1 MIQAITVGFFSGIL
15 LSLGFGSV
23 FFALIQTSI
32 DHGYKAGIKIATGV
46 LIGDFI
52 LIALAIW
59 GTSYLPNLPDFE
71 IYSRIVGFVLLIGL
85 GLAQFRKSGSVSYKA
100 AEVRLFSY
108 IYFITKG
115 FLLNVINPVN
125 FFAWVVLSAS
135 LKTYR
140 FSSFEEMT
148 ALGVC
153 LVMIFI
159 CESAMAIFAH
169 KIKQKLSDNTVSY
182 IKKGSGFIF
191 LGIAGKL
198 LWDMLIN
205 YL

>member
-1 MIQAITVGFFSGIL
+1 MIQAVTVGFFSGIL

-46 LIGDFI
+46 LIGDFL

-59 GTSYLPNLPDFE
+59 GTSFLPSIPDFSY
-71 IYSRIVGFVLLIGL
+71 YSRLVGFVMLVGL
-85 GLAQFRKSGSVSYKA
+85 GLAQFRKSGGVSHKA
-100 AEVRLFSY
+100 VEVRLFSY
-108 IYFITKG
+108 IYFIAKG
-115 FLLNVINPVN
+115 FVLNVINPVN
-125 FFAWVVLSAS
+125 FFAWVILSAS
-135 LKTYR
+135 LKSYR
-140 FSSFEEMT
+140 FSLVEEIT

-153 LVMIFI
+153 LSMIFI
-159 CESAMAIFAH
+159 CESGMAIFAH

-182 IKKGSGFIF
+182 IKKGSGIIF

-198 LWDMLIN
+198 LWDILVN
-205 YL
+205 NL